1 MYSPKIKPE
10 QVKELYLLKQINK
23 KPMTK
28 MVRDAVTDYIKK
40 NKEMNDV
47 ADIIRN
53 SSGNFADN
61 CRE

>member
-10 QVKELYLLKQINK
+10 QVRELYLLKQINK

-40 NKEMNDV
+40 NKETNDV

-53 SSGNFADN
+53 SSSNFADN